1 MLKELIESG
10 KTNFDEVETAMYNM
24 RSKIS
29 ALEKEVN
36 ELKELHYL
44 DKAEI
49 VRLRRQIEAEHGDS

>member
-44 DKAEI
+44 DQAEI
-49 VRLRRQIEAEHGDS
+49 VRLRRQIEAEHEPS

>member
-10 KTNFDEVETAMYNM
+10 KTNFHEVETAMYNM

-36 ELKELHYL
+36 ELNELHYL
-44 DKAEI
+44 DQAEI
-49 VRLRRQIEAEHGDS
+49 VRLRRQIEAEHEDS